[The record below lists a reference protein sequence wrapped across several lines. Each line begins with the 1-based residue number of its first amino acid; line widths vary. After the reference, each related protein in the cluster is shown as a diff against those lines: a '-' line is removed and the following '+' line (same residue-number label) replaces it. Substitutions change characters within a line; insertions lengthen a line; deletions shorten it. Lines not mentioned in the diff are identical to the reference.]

1 MSKPSLLRNLWR
13 KIWNPTGF
21 AGRDLEGNSYYER
34 SNPLKNAGEAH
45 PLDDVCP
52 SLIFSGNPDDV
63 WNYIGGSK
71 RLPIQWSA
79 WLAHTRLNPPSIQE
93 LQMDLMRQ
101 HRVQQNAALIEAN
114 FQQERAQLLSQDATS
129 SETPLITSE
138 VQSNAD
144 QDSLPF
150 SAAKSTS
157 PLSPSIP
164 SKVSDSLSPSPKP
177 NSVPNGDSNAE
188 IQRPPKSLPKTGSDD
203 WKPESWTPQLR
214 VRRG

>member
-34 SNPLKNAGEAH
+34 SNPLKNAGYTR
-45 PLDDVCP
+45 PKRSVRYR
-52 SLIFSGNPDDV
+52 NPDDV

-114 FQQERAQLLSQDATS
+114 FQQERAQLRSLDATS

-138 VQSNAD
+138 IQSNAD
-144 QDSLPF
+144 QDSLPT

-157 PLSPSIP
+157 PLSPS
-164 SKVSDSLSPSPKP
+164 KVSDSLPPSLKP
-177 NSVPNGDSNAE
+177 NSVPNGDSKSD

>member
-34 SNPLKNAGEAH
+34 SNPLKNAGYTR
-45 PLDDVCP
+45 PKRSVRYR
-52 SLIFSGNPDDV
+52 NPDDV
-63 WNYIGGSK
+63 WNYISGSK

-101 HRVQQNAALIEAN
+101 HRVQQNAALIDAN
-114 FQQERAQLLSQDATS
+114 FQQERAQLRSLDATS
-129 SETPLITSE
+129 SETPLINSE
-138 VQSNAD
+138 IQSNAD
-144 QDSLPF
+144 QDSLPI

-164 SKVSDSLSPSPKP
+164 SKVSESLSPSPKP